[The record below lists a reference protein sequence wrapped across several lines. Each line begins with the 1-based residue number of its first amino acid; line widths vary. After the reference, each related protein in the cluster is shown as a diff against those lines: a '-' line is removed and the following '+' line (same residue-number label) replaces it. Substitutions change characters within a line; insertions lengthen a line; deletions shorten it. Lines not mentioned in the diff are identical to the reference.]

1 LWLERTGGGF
11 RVRDAATEELV
22 RWEDPR
28 IRVVPVAGVSYR
40 LDALQDD
47 AFAPGRPLALVPEPD
62 NEHDPNAIGIWDE
75 ARRVQAGYV
84 PAEAAAELEPDD
96 WQAVSLVE
104 FTEEDR
110 RAGLRVLLAPRSAW
124 IGRPR
129 S

>member
-1 LWLERTGGGF
+1 M
-11 RVRDAATEELV
+11 RDAATEELV
-22 RWEDPR
+22 RWEDTR
-28 IRVVPVAGVSYR
+28 IRVVPVAGVSFR

-47 AFAPGRPLALVPEPD
+47 AFSPGRPLALVAEPE

-75 ARRVQAGYV
+75 QRRLQAGYV
-84 PAEAAAELEPDD
+84 PAELAAGLETDD

-104 FTEEDR
+104 FTEEER
-110 RAGLRVLLAPRSAW
+110 RSGLRVLLAPRSAW